1 VSTHNFHLA
10 QMNIGRVRGPLND
23 PIMADFVAQLDAIN
37 ALAEASPGFVWRLQG
52 DGGESSSY
60 LRAYPDPLLLVNL
73 TVWESPEALHVYTY
87 RSDHA
92 AVFRRRK
99 EWFEPSERPTVVLW
113 WLPAGQLPSIED
125 GKTRLEH
132 LWAHG
137 PTPFAF
143 TFRQQFPQPG

>member
-23 PIMADFVAQLDAIN
+23 PIMADFVAQLDSIN

-73 TVWESPEALHVYTY
+73 TVWESPEALHAYTY

-99 EWFEPSERPTVVLW
+99 EWFKPSERPTAVLW